1 MSQYS
6 LLGQTPPRSAPGSP
20 PTHTRDSPLVVARE
34 QPSPAVEGTAA
45 VGLQGDSR
53 PNDDAKS
60 DPSTSKTSEQSVALQ
75 SPVIVVTQQIDE
87 SLNEEA
93 RGSEETRE
101 TAQPGT
107 DTPPTTDETSVTAT
121 PDSDVGQE
129 VGTSHADASPGS
141 IDPILNPDDLS
152 MCPLSL
158 PRPSDI
164 PPECTPVSTSEQA
177 PENQY
182 SVQHSCPTSSVP
194 PYTGSPMEISL
205 EPLSDAIG
213 CNSAASSVMQTNPT
227 DRAVYLTGEMKDNWE
242 MERVKQEREKE
253 AHERIKEGKE
263 ETEGKG
269 DGEEGGGGKKESVVL
284 TRDEPVDEGC
294 WSPESPAGAAT
305 ILNTGQRE
313 NSEEDGD
320 DKGKGGELETDERK
334 DDDEETDNRED
345 PAGKGGKREREEE
358 VPLQSPRPMESQSD
372 CGAELPLDSVAAIRQ
387 LVTEITEVETV
398 ISTRPDGSHAP

>member
-20 PTHTRDSPLVVARE
+20 PTHTRDSPLVVPRE
-34 QPSPAVEGTAA
+34 QPSSAVEGTAA
-45 VGLQGDSR
+45 VGLQGDSQ

-60 DPSTSKTSEQSVALQ
+60 DPSTSKTSEQSAALQ

-87 SLNEEA
+87 SLIEEA

-101 TAQPGT
+101 TVQPGT
-107 DTPPTTDETSVTAT
+107 DTPPTINETSVTAT

-129 VGTSHADASPGS
+129 VGTSHAHTSPGS
-141 IDPILNPDDLS
+141 IDPILNPDDHS
-152 MCPLSL
+152 MCPLSS
-158 PRPSDI
+158 PRPSDV
-164 PPECTPVSTSEQA
+164 PPECTPASTAEQA

-182 SVQHSCPTSSVP
+182 SVQHSCPTASIP
-194 PYTGSPMEISL
+194 PYTGSPMKISL
-205 EPLSDAIG
+205 EPLSDATG

-242 MERVKQEREKE
+242 MERVKQERWKE

-263 ETEGKG
+263 ETEGE
-269 DGEEGGGGKKESVVL
+269 GEERGGGKIESVVL
-284 TRDEPVDEGC
+284 TKDEPVLEGC

-305 ILNTGQRE
+305 ISNTGRRE

-320 DKGKGGELETDERK
+320 DKGKGRELETDERK
-334 DDDEETDNRED
+334 DDDEETDNREGH
-345 PAGKGGKREREEE
+345 AGKGGKREREEE

-398 ISTRPDGSHAP
+398 ISPRPDGSHAP